1 MSSSAAGGAA
11 VAERIGTCG
20 RPRPL
25 RLAVLITHPIQYFK
39 PVFQALAQ
47 EEAVELLVVFGCDHG
62 LRTSLDPDFGV
73 PFAWDS
79 SPAEGFPHGVIA
91 TVPLAALSD
100 WRQALPLA
108 RQAVARIG
116 AFRPDAVLVFAYTPA
131 YITLATSL
139 LRLRGH
145 RLMLRADGTDRAF
158 VRSPLKSLLK
168 DLGLRCW
175 YGMFQHVFPI
185 GSDSDDHFHRLG
197 VPPTRRT
204 AVAYAVDVDYF
215 ATQVAHWRPRRPA
228 LRRALDLPEEGL
240 VLLWCGKITAVKNP
254 ALLVAGLERLEAAER
269 SGLWLVV
276 VGDGLLRQE
285 FERQAQRLLPGRCR
299 FVGFRNQSELGSF
312 YALADGLVFPS
323 RQGETWGLV
332 VNEALQFGLPVLVSD
347 HAGCARDLVAP
358 PAGVPPGSAVF
369 ASDNPDALAT
379 ALRVWLA
386 APRPLP
392 PQQGFWTDSAS
403 SAVLAATPSPA
414 AKLLPHPG
422 DLARAVLRQVRRL
435 GGR

>member
-1 MSSSAAGGAA
+1 MTASAAGGAPR
-11 VAERIGTCG
+11 AERSGVRG

-25 RLAVLITHPIQYFK
+25 RLAVLLTHPIQYFK
-39 PVFQALAQ
+39 PVFQALAR
-47 EEAVELLVVFGCDHG
+47 EEGVELLVLFGCDHG

-79 SPAEGFPHGVIA
+79 SPTEGFPHGVIA
-91 TVPLAALSD
+91 SVPLAALSD
-100 WRQALPLA
+100 WRQAFPLA

-131 YITLATSL
+131 FITMATLL

-145 RLMLRADGTDRAF
+145 RLLLRADGTDRAF
-158 VRSPLKSLLK
+158 VRSPLKDLVK
-168 DLGLRCW
+168 DVGLRGW

-185 GSDSDDHFHRLG
+185 GTDSDDHFHRLG
-197 VPPTRRT
+197 VPPSRRT

-215 ATQVAHWRPRRPA
+215 ATQVANWRPRRPA
-228 LRRALDLPEEGL
+228 LRQALDLPEDGL

-254 ALLVAGLERLEAAER
+254 ALLVAGLERLAAAER

-276 VGDGLLRQE
+276 VGDGLLRE
-285 FERQAQRLLPGRCR
+285 AFERQAQRLLPGRCR
-299 FVGFRNQSELGSF
+299 FVGFRNQSELGRY

-358 PAGVPPGSAVF
+358 PAWVPPGSAVF
-369 ASDNPDALAT
+369 ASDNPDALAA
-379 ALRVWLA
+379 ALRGWLA

-392 PQQGFWTDSAS
+392 LQQGLRAGSPVEADG
-403 SAVLAATPSPA
+403 LATGSPA
-414 AKLLPHPG
+414 MKRLPHPG
-422 DLARAVLRQVRRL
+422 DLAGAVMQQVRRL
-435 GGR
+435 GNL

>member
-11 VAERIGTCG
+11 VAERIGAGG

-47 EEAVELLVVFGCDHG
+47 GEAVELLVVFGCDHG

-91 TVPLAALSD
+91 SVPLAALSD
-100 WRQALPLA
+100 WRQAFPLA
-108 RQAVARIG
+108 RRAVVRIG

-131 YITLATSL
+131 FITIATLL

-145 RLMLRADGTDRAF
+145 RLLLRADGTDRAF
-158 VRSPLKSLLK
+158 VRSPLKALVK
-168 DLGLRCW
+168 DLGLRGW

-197 VPPTRRT
+197 VPSSRRT
-204 AVAYAVDVDYF
+204 PVAYAVDVDFF
-215 ATQVAHWRPRRPA
+215 AGQIAHWRPQRLA
-228 LRRALDLPEEGL
+228 LRQALDLPQDGS

-269 SGLWLVV
+269 CGLWLVV
-276 VGDGLLRQE
+276 VGDGLLRE
-285 FERQAQRLLPGRCR
+285 PFERQAQRLLPGRCR
-299 FVGFRNQSELGSF
+299 FEGFRNQSELGRY

-358 PAGVPPGSAVF
+358 PARVPAGSAVF
-369 ASDNPDALAT
+369 ASDNPDALAA
-379 ALRVWLA
+379 ALRGWLA
-386 APRPLP
+386 APRVLP
-392 PQQGFWTDSAS
+392 TQQALQADSA
-403 SAVLAATPSPA
+403 AQADAAAMGSPA
-414 AKLLPHPG
+414 VRRLPHPA
-422 DLARAVLRQVRRL
+422 DLAGAVLQKVCRL
-435 GGR
+435 GRR